1 MQEIWLNLVTEE
13 NLSAKFTI
21 GAKYRH
27 PNDKSNHIEV
37 FSEALCNTINKITK
51 CNGNFYLLGDI
62 NIDRN
67 ISERS
72 MGSSLYPEHLT
83 TYSSLPIITIPTRVT
98 ENSSTI
104 IDHNYNKINDY
115 ARIMSPIVIRCDYEL
130 SDHYVVFWTTNNY
143 PTKSRKQ
150 LFITIRE
157 KSNFKANAY
166 CEEMVDR
173 LTSSDVKLTNL
184 DVLTVQNNDLV
195 FVLSS
200 APLKPLIRI
209 DVNLKR
215 TFRNW
220 LAELQLDFM

>member
-1 MQEIWLNLVTEE
+1 
-13 NLSAKFTI
+13 
-21 GAKYRH
+21 
-27 PNDKSNHIEV
+27 
-37 FSEALCNTINKITK
+37 
-51 CNGNFYLLGDI
+51 
-62 NIDRN
+62 
-67 ISERS
+67 
-72 MGSSLYPEHLT
+72 MGSSLHPEHLT

-115 ARIMSPIVIRCDYEL
+115 ARIMSPMVIRCDYKL

-150 LFITIRE
+150 SFITIRE

-173 LTSSDVKLTNL
+173 LTSSYVKLTNL

-200 APLKPLIRI
+200 ATLKPLIRI
-209 DVNLKR
+209 AVNLKR
-215 TFRNW
+215 TYRNW